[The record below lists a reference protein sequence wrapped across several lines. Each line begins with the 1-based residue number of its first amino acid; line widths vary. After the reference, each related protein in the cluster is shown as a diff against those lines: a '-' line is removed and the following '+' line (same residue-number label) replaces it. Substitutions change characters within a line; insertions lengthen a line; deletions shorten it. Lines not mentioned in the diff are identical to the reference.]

1 MSQTI
6 LVETNQDLKKL
17 FTLNLQTFVGTDVI
31 HRENGQDVLALLKI
45 LPQISLIITRA
56 NVDQEAS
63 AKTIYNYL
71 KAEGLNIPM
80 IVLGACPDIA
90 HEVLCL
96 EDPIGWEIVIKESA
110 KRLGVSLDTT
120 QKVKNEFVPVSL
132 HYFYEITHTPC
143 DIFIRIK
150 KGKDEFQFVKRIHQ
164 KDTFDKEAILK
175 YEAQGLKEFYV
186 SVEYIQYFT
195 NFVTNELVTKLESDD
210 LTLEERILTTSY
222 AHEIVRERLQ
232 QLEIDQACIELSETS
247 INSMVKSVRNSPE
260 VVNLLKFLFS
270 NKVSYAY
277 QHSHLLALICHYI
290 LSKQSW
296 YKTEHLNI
304 LSFVSFFADATLKTI
319 AQMRIS
325 SLSDLEKSD
334 LAESEKEQVMYHARD
349 AVNLLNLHP
358 EATDYIKTVLLQSH
372 GTLDGV
378 GFNDTPSEE
387 LHPLSKVFI
396 IADQFVRTLL
406 NPELPSTKKEILDLM
421 AKKYTGESYQK
432 IMKALEQKFV

>member
-6 LVETNQDLKKL
+6 LIETNQDLKKL

-31 HRENGQDVLALLKI
+31 HRENAADTVALLKI

-56 NVDQEAS
+56 SVGEELTAQV
-63 AKTIYNYL
+63 IHNYL
-71 KAEGLNIPM
+71 KSENLNIPLV
-80 IVLGACPDIA
+80 VLGACPDMA

-96 EDPIGWEIVIKESA
+96 EDPIGWEIVIKEAA
-110 KRLGVSLDTT
+110 KRLGVTLDTT
-120 QKVKNEFVPVSL
+120 KKIKSDYVPVSL
-132 HYFYEITHTPC
+132 HYFYEINRTPC

-150 KGKDEFQFVKRIHQ
+150 KGKDEYQYVKRIHQ
-164 KDTFDKEAILK
+164 KDTFDKETITK

-186 SVEYIQYFT
+186 SSDYIQYFT
-195 NFVTNELVTKLESDD
+195 NFVTNELVSKLENDD
-210 LTLEERILTTSY
+210 LSLEERILTTSY

-232 QLEIDQACIELSETS
+232 QLEIDQASIELSETS

-260 VVNLLKFLFS
+260 VVNLLKMLFS

-277 QHSHLLALICHYI
+277 QHAHLLALICHYI

-296 YKTEHLNI
+296 YKNEHLNI

-319 AQMRIS
+319 PQMRIS
-325 SLSDLEKSD
+325 SLSELEKAD
-334 LAESEKEQVMYHARD
+334 LTEEEKEQVMYHARD

-358 EATDYIKTVLLQSH
+358 DATDYIKTVLLQSH
-372 GTLDGV
+372 GTINGV
-378 GFNDTPSEE
+378 GFADDPPEE

-396 IADQFVRTLL
+396 IADQFVKILL
-406 NPELPSTKKEILDLM
+406 NPELPSTKKEILALM
-421 AKKYTGESYQK
+421 QRKYSGNSYHK

>member
-6 LVETNQDLKKL
+6 LIETNQDLKKL

-31 HRENGQDVLALLKI
+31 QRDNATDAIALLKI

-56 NVDQEAS
+56 TVDQELS
-63 AKTIYNYL
+63 AQAILNYL
-71 KAEGLNIPM
+71 KSENLNIPLL
-80 IVLGACPDIA
+80 VLGACPEIA

-96 EDPIGWEIVIKESA
+96 EDPISWEIVIKEAA

-120 QKVKNEFVPVSL
+120 KKIKADYVPVSL
-132 HYFYEITHTPC
+132 HYFYEINRTPC

-150 KGKDEFQFVKRIHQ
+150 KGKDEYQYVKRIHQ
-164 KDTFDKEAILK
+164 KDTFDKETIAK
-175 YEAQGLKEFYV
+175 YESQGLKEFYV
-186 SVEYIQYFT
+186 ASEYIQYFT
-195 NFVTNELVTKLESDD
+195 NFVTNELVTKLESED
-210 LTLEERILTTSY
+210 LSLEERILTTSY

-260 VVNLLKFLFS
+260 VVNLLKMLFS

-277 QHSHLLALICHYI
+277 QHAHLLALICHYI

-296 YKTEHLNI
+296 YKIEHLHI

-319 AQMRIS
+319 PQMRIS
-325 SLSDLEKSD
+325 SQSELEK
-334 LAESEKEQVMYHARD
+334 AELTEEEKEQVMYHARD

-358 EATDYIKTVLLQSH
+358 DATDYIKTVLLQSH
-372 GTLDGV
+372 GTTDGI
-378 GFNDTPSEE
+378 GFAEDPSED

-396 IADQFVRTLL
+396 IADQFVKILL
-406 NPELPSTKKEILDLM
+406 NPELPSTKKEILTLM
-421 AKKYTGESYQK
+421 SRKYSGNSYQK